1 MRIEGRNAILEALRS
16 GLKVQKALVLH
27 GVKSNKSIDEILAYL
42 HSQGVKPKFVK
53 RPELDNISEHGAHQG
68 VMIWTAPFEYTPLG
82 KLIERASEASQSGQ
96 VKQPPHELV
105 VVLDHVTDPGNLGAI
120 ARSAEVLGAA
130 GLIVAKDRAAAV
142 TPAAFKSAAGA
153 LSHLPIAQVT
163 NISRALEQLKE
174 AGYWVAGAS
183 EYADDAA
190 WDTELSGKIALVMGA
205 EGTGLSRLVQKNCDF
220 LVKLPQYG
228 KVNSLNV
235 AQAATALMYEYTRQ
249 NKP

>member
-42 HSQGVKPKFVK
+42 HDQGIKPKFVK

-82 KLIERASEASQSGQ
+82 KLIERAAEG
-96 VKQPPHELV
+96 KQAAHELII
-105 VVLDHVTDPGNLGAI
+105 VLDHVTDPGNLGAI

-163 NISRALEQLKE
+163 NISRALEQLKA

-183 EYADDAA
+183 EHAKGAA

-249 NKP
+249 NSL

>member
-42 HSQGVKPKFVK
+42 QDQGVKPKFVK

-82 KLIERASEASQSGQ
+82 KLIARAADASF
-96 VKQPPHELV
+96 ELI

-163 NISRALEQLKE
+163 NISRALEQVKE

-183 EYADDAA
+183 EQADVSA
-190 WDTELSGKIALVMGA
+190 WDAELSGKIALVMGA
-205 EGTGLSRLVQKNCDF
+205 EGKGLSRLVQKNCDF

-249 NKP
+249 NAPGD

>member
-42 HSQGVKPKFVK
+42 HDQGVKPKFVK
-53 RPELDNISEHGAHQG
+53 RLELDNISEYGAHQG

-82 KLIERASEASQSGQ
+82 KLITRAADT
-96 VKQPPHELV
+96 PFELI

-163 NISRALEQLKE
+163 NISRALEQVKE

-183 EYADDAA
+183 EQADVSA
-190 WDTELSGKIALVMGA
+190 WDAELSGKIALVMGA
-205 EGTGLSRLVQKNCDF
+205 EGKGLSRLVQKNCDF

-249 NKP
+249 NAPDS